1 MAGSLVVS
9 DINGAGFV
17 DNLII
22 NPEFTLNQRG
32 SASRTTTSSAYNY
45 DRWYYDGTH
54 LYQGVEN
61 ESLRNG
67 TYSLSWSGSSTAAYS
82 LNTAGS
88 SGQGAESYTAITS
101 GSQITIS
108 GLTTETLW
116 VRFTGDLANLTE
128 VMLSKGTGASS
139 FVGRS
144 YGEELALCQRYYEV
158 LETSSEIVICPMAQY
173 NSTVAYGVYQ
183 FTQKRA
189 VPTVTFLAGSTV
201 KYFRG
206 SSAIDIGTP
215 ARETIGTQTLRL
227 SVINSATVGT
237 AGWLAFT
244 DGGGALQIDAEL

>member
-61 ESLRNG
+61 ASLRNG

-144 YGEELALCQRYYEV
+144 YGEELALCQRYYEI
-158 LETSSEIVICPMAQY
+158 LGETDIHYGTLSYPNNGAL
-173 NSTVAYGVYQ
+173 YGVIAMVYSV
-183 FTQKRA
+183 QKRA
-189 VPTVTFLAGSTV
+189 VPTFSNIDFQYFNGGWNSGNVGTTGVGV
-201 KYFRG
+201 KSVCVYPNNATTSNVWLTRG
-206 SSAIDIGTP
+206 SV
-215 ARETIGTQTLRL
+215 
-227 SVINSATVGT
+227 SV
-237 AGWLAFT
+237 
-244 DGGGALQIDAEL
+244 DAEL